1 MSGFEIDP
9 RLSGESIPLLT
20 LPLCEALLRDDAR
33 TPWVILVPRR
43 AGVIEL
49 HDLAEADRGQLMA
62 EIAAVSA
69 ALAEVSGA
77 DKINTGALGNMVRQV
92 HIHVVARNEGD
103 FAWPGPV
110 WGVGGRVPMDAG
122 ARDRL
127 AAALS
132 DAISARL

>member
-1 MSGFEIDP
+1 MSGFGIDP
-9 RLSGESIPLLT
+9 RLSGESVPLAT

-43 AGVIEL
+43 EAAVEL
-49 HDLAEADRGQLMA
+49 HDLAEADQVQLMA

-69 ALAEVSGA
+69 ALADVSGA
-77 DKINTGALGNMVRQV
+77 HKINTGALGNMVRQLHV
-92 HIHVVARNEGD
+92 HVVARNEGD

-110 WGVGGRVPMDAG
+110 WGVGERIAMDVAE
-122 ARDRL
+122 RDRL